1 MQETPRAVS
10 ESEAAQILGLR
21 PRTLQDWRFRGKGPR
36 YLSYSGRAV
45 RYRISDLALFM
56 ESHAVSSTSE
66 TAAAK

>member
-10 ESEAAQILGLR
+10 EAEAAQILGLR
-21 PRTLQDWRFRGKGPR
+21 PRTLQDWRFRGKGPK

-45 RYRISDLALFM
+45 RYRIADLAAFM
-56 ESHAVSSTSE
+56 ESHVRTSTSE